1 MVSEAELA
9 LRIGVAVVLGALIGL
24 EREVTGQVAGLRTHI
39 TISLGA
45 AVFAIASAYSF
56 TEFVQ
61 PTADTN
67 YRVDVTRIASN
78 IVTGVGFLGGGAI
91 LKHGASV
98 RGLTTAGSMWV
109 TAAVGLVVGLGGY
122 YVGVLSTAVLL
133 VVLAALRAPRR
144 WLRRIAITQ
153 ETVIIRLRRGTD
165 TGEIINALYATPD
178 IQVQSLTVK
187 SEGSSDDDDQSGEP
201 YIQVDVKGSNLET
214 RLAPLGRREE
224 VTDID
229 ISD

>member
-1 MVSEAELA
+1 MVSEGEIA
-9 LRIGVAVVLGALIGL
+9 LRIAVAVGLGALIGL

-39 TISLGA
+39 TIALGS

-56 TEFVQ
+56 TEFIQ

-109 TAAVGLVVGLGGY
+109 TAAVGLVIGLGGF
-122 YVGVLSTAVLL
+122 YVGVLST
-133 VVLAALRAPRR
+133 VVLVLVLTALRAPRR
-144 WLRRIAITQ
+144 WLRQRATTQ
-153 ETVIIRLRRGTD
+153 ETVIIRLRPGTE
-165 TGEIINALYATPD
+165 TGKVINALYSVPD
-178 IQVQSLTVK
+178 IQVQSLTVR
-187 SEGSSDDDDQSGEP
+187 SENDDEDQGGEP
-201 YIQVDVKGSNLET
+201 VVQADIKGSNLEA
-214 RLAPLGRREE
+214 RLGPLARREE
-224 VTDID
+224 VTDVD
-229 ISD
+229 IGD